1 MIKLIVSDMDG
12 TLLNSNHQIS
22 KENLEAI
29 RKAEEKGVHFAIATG
44 RAYSDVKPLLDE
56 NNLKCECILS
66 NGAEYRD
73 KNGNILEEVAI
84 EKDSA
89 RKIINMIKKD
99 GLSVEIYTDD
109 GFYTIDSEED
119 SLRETARRIQTF
131 NPGTGFEDALEQ
143 AKIHPHFVNLH
154 YIDDVEEF
162 LKSDVKIAKFVAFYE
177 DEETTLKVKKTLGD
191 IEGIAISSTFTR
203 NIEINNEQAQKGLI
217 LSRVIEKLGLKKEE
231 VIVLGDSYNDTSLF
245 TEFPISFAMENA
257 VPEIKQLAKYI
268 TDTNDNAGV
277 AKAIYKAIA
286 GEV

>member
-29 RKAEEKGVHFAIATG
+29 RNAEEKGVHFAIATG

-73 KNGNILEEVAI
+73 KDGNILEEVAI

-89 RKIINMIKKD
+89 RKIINMIQKD

-109 GFYTIDSEED
+109 GFYTIDTEEE

-131 NPGTGFEDALEQ
+131 NTGTSFEDALEQ
-143 AKIHPHFVNLH
+143 AKMHPHFVNLH

-162 LKSDVKIAKFVAFYE
+162 LNSDVKIAKFVAFYE
-177 DEETTLKVKKTLGD
+177 DEETTLKVKSTLED

-217 LSRVIEKLGLKKEE
+217 LSKVIEKLGLKKEE
-231 VIVLGDSYNDTSLF
+231 VIVLGDSYNDISLF

>member
-29 RKAEEKGVHFAIATG
+29 RKAEEKGIHFAIATG

-73 KNGNILEEVAI
+73 KDGNILEEVAI

-89 RKIINMIKKD
+89 RKIINMIQKD
-99 GLSVEIYTDD
+99 GLSVEIYADD
-109 GFYTIDSEED
+109 GFYTIDTEED
-119 SLRETARRIQTF
+119 SLIETARRIQTF
-131 NPGTGFEDALEQ
+131 NPGTSFEEALEQ

-162 LKSDVKIAKFVAFYE
+162 LNSDVKIAKFVAFYE
-177 DEETTLKVKKTLGD
+177 DEETTLKVKSTLED

-203 NIEINNEQAQKGLI
+203 NIEINNEHAQKGLI
-217 LSRVIEKLGLKKEE
+217 LSKVIEKLGLKKEE
-231 VIVLGDSYNDTSLF
+231 VIVLGDSYNDISLF

-257 VPEIKQLAKYI
+257 VPEIKKLAKYI

>member
-12 TLLNSNHQIS
+12 TLLNSDHQIS

-56 NNLKCECILS
+56 SNLKCECILS

-73 KNGNILEEVAI
+73 KDGNILEEVAI

-89 RKIINMIKKD
+89 RKILNMIQRD

-119 SLRETARRIQTF
+119 SLRETARRVQTF
-131 NPGTGFEDALEQ
+131 NPGTSFEEALEQ
-143 AKIHPHFVNLH
+143 AKMHPHFVNLH

-162 LKSDVKIAKFVAFYE
+162 LNSEVKIAKFVAFYE
-177 DEETTLKVKKTLGD
+177 DEETTLKVKKTLED
-191 IEGIAISSTFTR
+191 INGIAISSTFTR
-203 NIEINNEQAQKGLI
+203 NIEINNKEAQKGLI
-217 LSRVIEKLGLKKEE
+217 LAKVIKKMGIKKEE
-231 VIVLGDSYNDTSLF
+231 VIVLGDSYNDISLF

-257 VPEIKQLAKYI
+257 VPEIKELAKYI
-268 TDTNDNAGV
+268 TDTNYNDGV
-277 AKAIYKAIA
+277 AKAIYKVLN
-286 GEV
+286 GEI

>member
-44 RAYSDVKPLLDE
+44 RAYSDVKPLLEE

-73 KNGNILEEVAI
+73 ENGNILEEVAI

-89 RKIINMIKKD
+89 RKIINMIQKD

-109 GFYTIDSEED
+109 GFYTIDTEED

-131 NPGTGFEDALEQ
+131 NPGTSFEDALEQ

-154 YIDDVEEF
+154 YINDVEEF
-162 LKSDVKIAKFVAFYE
+162 LNSDVKIAKFVAFYE
-177 DEETTLKVKKTLGD
+177 DEETTLKVKKILED

-203 NIEINNEQAQKGLI
+203 NIEINNKQAQKGLI
-217 LSRVIEKLGLKKEE
+217 LAKVIEKLGLKKEE
-231 VIVLGDSYNDTSLF
+231 VIVLGDSYNDISLF

-257 VPEIKQLAKYI
+257 VPEIKDLAKHI

-277 AKAIYKAIA
+277 AKAIYKAMD

>member
-29 RKAEEKGVHFAIATG
+29 RNAEEKGVHFAIATG

-73 KNGNILEEVAI
+73 KDGNILEEVAI

-89 RKIINMIKKD
+89 RKIINMIQKD
-99 GLSVEIYTDD
+99 GLSVEIYADD
-109 GFYTIDSEED
+109 GFYTIDTEED
-119 SLRETARRIQTF
+119 SLIETARRIQAF
-131 NPGTGFEDALEQ
+131 NPGTSFEDALEQ
-143 AKIHPHFVNLH
+143 AKTHPHFVNLH

-162 LKSDVKIAKFVAFYE
+162 LNSDVKIAKFVAFYE
-177 DEETTLKVKKTLGD
+177 DEETTLKVKSTLED

-217 LSRVIEKLGLKKEE
+217 LSKVIEKLGLKKEE
-231 VIVLGDSYNDTSLF
+231 VIVLGDSYNDISLF

-257 VPEIKQLAKYI
+257 VPKIKQLAKYI
-268 TDTNDNAGV
+268 TDTNDNSGV